1 MALVKGTNAYADVS
15 DADSYFADRLDV
27 AAWTS
32 ADSTMKAQALVTA
45 AGILD
50 QLPWTGTAV
59 SENQALAFPR
69 SGYYFDPRIGSSVTF
84 SNTPPDRI
92 FKANIELAYHLLN
105 NDGALDD
112 TGGVVNI
119 RIGSISM
126 ETLSPASLVPAN
138 VKRLIKPMLV
148 NAGSNSW
155 WRAN

>member
-59 SENQALAFPR
+59 SENQALAFP
-69 SGYYFDPRIGSSVTF
+69 
-84 SNTPPDRI
+84 
-92 FKANIELAYHLLN
+92 H
-105 NDGALDD
+105 
-112 TGGVVNI
+112 
-119 RIGSISM
+119 
-126 ETLSPASLVPAN
+126 
-138 VKRLIKPMLV
+138 
-148 NAGSNSW
+148 W
-155 WRAN
+155 WNP